1 MSPQNGGFIR
11 AKSGPLIR
19 HQARILYLLILWATP
34 SHGIEINHKSNSMSA
49 PLKFMSSR
57 MSPRA
62 SHRRHQY
69 AILASS
75 QNVSLRNRKMSL
87 KGQKCQ
93 GRLPGWRQYG
103 VLMAYFGHAHWKKG
117 TSIHESWTSSIAEI
131 PWVRGWTFGWFLFCD
146 GYTCLKYH
154 YWTCNKFQLSS
165 STLL

>member
-1 MSPQNGGFIR
+1 MGNTQSRNRDQPQVQLYVGTFEVYVLAHVASRISSSP
-11 AKSGPLIR
+11 SIR
-19 HQARILYLLILWATP
+19 HP
-34 SHGIEINHKSNSMSA
+34 G
-49 PLKFMSSR
+49 KFPKR
-57 MSPRA
+57 
-62 SHRRHQY
+62 Q
-69 AILASS
+69 